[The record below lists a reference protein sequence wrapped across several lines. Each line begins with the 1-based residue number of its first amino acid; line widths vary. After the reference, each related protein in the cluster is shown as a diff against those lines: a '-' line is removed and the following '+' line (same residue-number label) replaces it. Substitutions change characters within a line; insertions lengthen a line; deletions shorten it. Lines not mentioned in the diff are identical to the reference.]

1 MITIGRGKPV
11 PLHRLLMEIK
21 LGCPLLPGEDV
32 HHLDGDKQ
40 NNQFE
45 NLALLSHGEHSHHSK
60 LVYPWLLYCFHC
72 GRPFARHHHSRDTR
86 INFCSRACMQPHL
99 AHKRWQHT
107 GKRPPPQR
115 APIIPLATILAATS
129 PFGTN

>member
-40 NNQFE
+40 NSQFE
-45 NLALLSHGEHSHHSK
+45 NLALLSHGEHSHSSNIA
-60 LVYPWLLYCFHC
+60 YPWLLYCFHC
-72 GRPFARHHHSRDTR
+72 GRPFARHKHERHTPA
-86 INFCSRACMQPHL
+86 NFCSRACV
-99 AHKRWQHT
+99 ATYAICTRWHHH
-107 GKRPPPQR
+107 GKRPAPAR
-115 APIIPLATILAATS
+115 APIIPLPTFLAATS
-129 PFGTN
+129 LFANN

>member
-45 NLALLSHGEHSHHSK
+45 NLALLSHGEHSHSSNIA
-60 LVYPWLLYCFHC
+60 YPWLLYCFQC
-72 GRPFARHHHSRDTR
+72 GRPFPRHRHKRNTCA
-86 INFCSRACMQPHL
+86 NFCTTTCWYAYRRHRHAEP
-99 AHKRWQHT
+99 
-107 GKRPPPQR
+107 
-115 APIIPLATILAATS
+115 APIVPLASILATTAG
-129 PFGTN
+129 FGTN